1 MAIKYKEAMSQLKFS
16 PTAFVLDKA
25 INQAIKYDPE
35 AITKLKPHVGKLV
48 HLEIQPVALHIWL
61 HIESD
66 HIKVSA
72 ESERQADTSIRGKPS
87 SLFAMATS
95 QHISG
100 LDSVAINGDAS
111 LGQFIADF
119 LKNLNPDTE
128 EALCA
133 TFGELPGYHMAS
145 ALAGLRNQAE
155 RLGGSLLNSFKDFLV
170 HEDRSLIAVAEMEQF
185 LDEVDDL
192 QADLVRVE
200 RKLQQ
205 YLNQNK
211 S

>member
-1 MAIKYKEAMSQLKFS
+1 MAIKYKQAMSQTKLS
-16 PTAFVLDKA
+16 PSAFMLDKA
-25 INQAIKYDPE
+25 INQAIKYDPKSL
-35 AITKLKPHVGKLV
+35 AKLKPHIGKTV
-48 HLEIQPVALHIWL
+48 HLEIQPIALHLWL
-61 HIESD
+61 NIESD

-72 ESERQADTSIRGKPS
+72 DSDREADTTIRGKPS

-133 TFGELPGYHMAS
+133 TFGETPGYHMAS

-155 RLGGSLLNSFKDFLV
+155 RLGNSLLHSFKDFLV
-170 HEDRSLIAVAEMEQF
+170 HEDRSLIAKVEMDEF

-200 RKLQQ
+200 RKFQQ
-205 YLNQNK
+205 HVNQNK